1 MTWALQKMLAVES
14 GQAYPPR
21 YNESI
26 ISKINPLV
34 VAPTRIKFKSASL
47 HAKSHNGSCAYVMSS
62 EVFLENLSV
71 FGQIEN
77 CFEDIYIKFKKTELG
92 EIS

>member
-1 MTWALQKMLAVES
+1 MGYSGITEKIINNEIKNDVSHVTYALQKMFAVES

-26 ISKINPLV
+26 ISKINSLV

-62 EVFLENLSV
+62 ELFLENL
-71 FGQIEN
+71 
-77 CFEDIYIKFKKTELG
+77 
-92 EIS
+92 

>member
-34 VAPTRIKFKSASL
+34 VAPTRIKFKSAL
-47 HAKSHNGSCAYVMSS
+47 NAKSHNGSCAYVMSS
-62 EVFLENLSV
+62 EFFLENLSV

-77 CFEDIYIKFKKTELG
+77 CFEDIYIKVKKTELG